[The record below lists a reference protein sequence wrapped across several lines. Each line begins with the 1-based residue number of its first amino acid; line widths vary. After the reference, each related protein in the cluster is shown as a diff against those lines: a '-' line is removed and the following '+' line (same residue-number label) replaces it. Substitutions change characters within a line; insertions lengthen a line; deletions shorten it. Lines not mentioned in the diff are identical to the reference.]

1 MKKTKKRVIS
11 CVMTAALLVTT
22 IPFPAIAK
30 TSGNLY
36 GDANGDGKIDL
47 LDALAIDRYLAGTAE
62 DNFQSA
68 NADVN
73 HDSVVDSKDSMIL
86 KKYLAEWDITLEP
99 DILTVSFYDGDRL
112 KYLLLQNHLRKM
124 RFYLDIIRI
133 KNVRFHSMQIIR

>member
-47 LDALAIDRYLAGTAE
+47 LDALAIDKYLAGTTD

-73 HDSVVDSKDSMIL
+73 HDSMVDSKDSMIL

-99 DILTVSFYDGDRL
+99 DILTVSFYDGDRS
-112 KYLLLQNHLRKM
+112 
-124 RFYLDIIRI
+124 D
-133 KNVRFHSMQIIR
+133 

>member
-47 LDALAIDRYLAGTAE
+47 LDALAIDKYLAGTTE

-68 NADVN
+68 NARLMLSTN
-73 HDSVVDSKDSMIL
+73 CKP
-86 KKYLAEWDITLEP
+86 IT
-99 DILTVSFYDGDRL
+99 
-112 KYLLLQNHLRKM
+112 
-124 RFYLDIIRI
+124 
-133 KNVRFHSMQIIR
+133 